1 MHKPKKSMN
10 SLHLDTYTKNEE
22 NNKTPFKEISL
33 NNKYNK
39 EIEKIKLQKT
49 IKIFFLKKQRKKKTK
64 QFLVIIILIQHLLNK
79 SKIIKY
85 LYLMIYFNCLFNIF
99 VIV

>member
-39 EIEKIKLQKT
+39 EIEKIKL
-49 IKIFFLKKQRKKKTK
+49 
-64 QFLVIIILIQHLLNK
+64 
-79 SKIIKY
+79 
-85 LYLMIYFNCLFNIF
+85 
-99 VIV
+99 